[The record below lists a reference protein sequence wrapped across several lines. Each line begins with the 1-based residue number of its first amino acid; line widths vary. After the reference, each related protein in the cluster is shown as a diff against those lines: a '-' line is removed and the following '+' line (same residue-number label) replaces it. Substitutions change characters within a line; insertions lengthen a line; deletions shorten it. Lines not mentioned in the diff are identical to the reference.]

1 MLETLGQNYIQ
12 TARAKG
18 LRETVVVYKHAL
30 KNAALPV
37 VTTLGLQA
45 GYMLAANVVLEM
57 VFSRPGMGRLI
68 VDGILRRDYPVVQGV
83 LLILAISVM
92 VANLLADIMYSL
104 LDPRIKLGR

>member
-37 VTTLGLQA
+37 VTTPGLQA
-45 GYMLAANVVLEM
+45 G
-57 VFSRPGMGRLI
+57 S
-68 VDGILRRDYPVVQGV
+68 
-83 LLILAISVM
+83 
-92 VANLLADIMYSL
+92 
-104 LDPRIKLGR
+104 